1 MREIINST
9 ATSIFSTHSSA
20 YSFSETYFQNK
31 ETIQD
36 HVEKLFT
43 KKNKEFYK
51 SHIMY
56 LSEEWKEVFEEKKKE
71 INDMYVTP
79 RKKIPKLK
87 NWRIKVVT

>member
-1 MREIINST
+1 
-9 ATSIFSTHSSA
+9 
-20 YSFSETYFQNK
+20 
-31 ETIQD
+31 
-36 HVEKLFT
+36 
-43 KKNKEFYK
+43 
-51 SHIMY
+51 MY

>member
-56 LSEEWKEVFEEKKKE
+56 LSEEWEEVFKKEEKKKKRNKQHALRYE
-71 INDMYVTP
+71 KQDS
-79 RKKIPKLK
+79 KA
-87 NWRIKVVT
+87 

>member
-1 MREIINST
+1 MREIINS

-36 HVEKLFT
+36 HVEKLST

-56 LSEEWKEVFEEKKKE
+56 LSEEWKEVFEEKKKR
-71 INDMYVTP
+71 NKRHVRYA
-79 RKKIPKLK
+79 KKEDSEA
-87 NWRIKVVT
+87 